1 MSQQR
6 FPVPPH
12 RVERTGDDTP
22 ASSYVQYV
30 LRMSGWRHQI
40 ALGATA
46 ALVAALSMAPLEL
59 QRRIVDDAIA
69 KSDLR
74 MLGWCAGLYLA
85 VLVLQGGLKYF
96 MRVYQ
101 GWLGESAVRYTRR
114 HVAKMR
120 EKHPNDAQ
128 TAGKAVSVI
137 GNEID
142 KIGSFA
148 GEAISDPLVNAG
160 MLVAMLGYMIVVQPV
175 LALICLAFILP
186 QILVVPLLQRRINE
200 WVDRHVDLMRDL
212 SDKVEEGS
220 ASDSEAFRGSLR
232 DLYDARM
239 RIYALKYGSKAA
251 VNFLNA
257 LAPLSV
263 LAVGGYMAIQGETTV
278 GVIVAFV
285 SGFER
290 LGGPL
295 RQLIVFYRRIQQ
307 VGVMHRRIAEWIC

>member
-1 MSQQR
+1 MTQQR
-6 FPVPPH
+6 FPVPPR
-12 RVERTGDDTP
+12 RVQRTGDDTP
-22 ASSYVQYV
+22 ATSYLQYV
-30 LRMSGWRHQI
+30 LRMSGRRHQA
-40 ALGATA
+40 ALGALA
-46 ALVAALSMAPLEL
+46 VIVAALSMAPLEL

-74 MLGWCAGLYLA
+74 MLAWCAGLYLA
-85 VLVLQGGLKYF
+85 VLLLQGGLKYL

-101 GWLGESAVRYTRR
+101 GWLGESAARYTRR

-142 KIGSFA
+142 EIGTFV
-148 GEAISDPLVNAG
+148 GEAIADPLVNAG

-175 LALICLAFILP
+175 LALICLAFMLP
-186 QILVVPLLQRRINE
+186 QVAIVPVLQRRINE
-200 WVDRHVDLMRDL
+200 WVDRRVDLMREL
-212 SDKVEEGS
+212 SDEVEGGS
-220 ASDSEAFRGSLR
+220 GSDSEEFRGSLR
-232 DLYDARM
+232 DIYDARM

-263 LAVGGYMAIQGETTV
+263 LAVGGYMAIQGQTTV
-278 GVIVAFV
+278 GIIVAFV

-290 LGGPL
+290 VGGPL
-295 RQLIVFYRRIQQ
+295 RQLIVHYRRFAQI
-307 VGVMHRRIAEWIC
+307 GVMHRRIAEWIC